1 MVISPVLNT
10 CSPLQYCPSL
20 DPCCS
25 PAISGFGLKA
35 VCGYCNFC
43 TACDDSFGWPREEL
57 DSAEAFLAPTEA
69 LVVAAAFLVVSWLD
83 LVARDGLAGSV
94 GAPLRGLD
102 PVAGFEPD
110 APMASPRAMSFLVFR
125 PFGGQDGM
133 AAAPASVA
141 AAQKQTVF
149 KHKHPLRGPP

>member
-25 PAISGFGLKA
+25 PAISGFGLTA

-43 TACDDSFGWPREEL
+43 TACDDGFEWPREEL
-57 DSAEAFLAPTEA
+57 YSAGAFLAPTEA

-83 LVARDGLAGSV
+83 LVFRNGLDGSA

-110 APMASPRAMSFLVFR
+110 TGGLVPEAGGLDPAVTMCFL
-125 PFGGQDGM
+125 G
-133 AAAPASVA
+133 PAD
-141 AAQKQTVF
+141 F
-149 KHKHPLRGPP
+149 EPLTAGFCSSTAGCLLSG